1 MIDQFLINPFKFLT
15 SSAPGTGTGSLE
27 KNVYMYV
34 YYIYINNWQNA
45 REIESE
51 REEVGYREA
60 HESKQ
65 CCIAFN
71 HKISTHLRGLFIMNG

>member
-1 MIDQFLINPFKFLT
+1 MRMYIMYILIIGVQNNPGR
-15 SSAPGTGTGSLE
+15 SA
-27 KNVYMYV
+27 KDVR
-34 YYIYINNWQNA
+34 QNA